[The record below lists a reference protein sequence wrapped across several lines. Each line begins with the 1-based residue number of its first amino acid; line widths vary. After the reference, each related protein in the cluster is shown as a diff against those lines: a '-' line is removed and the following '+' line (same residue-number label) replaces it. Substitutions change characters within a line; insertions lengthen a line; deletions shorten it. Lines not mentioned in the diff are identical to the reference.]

1 MARKRLSI
9 IEHYSAE
16 SPFATEFRRL
26 LQKVRS
32 SGAGPE
38 LKSLLVTSAMLSEG
52 KSTISAM
59 FAIAAAVHQGLKT
72 LVIDCDLHRPVV
84 HSLFRV
90 DRQPGLAEILVE
102 GFSPMGAVTK
112 TRIDK
117 LDLLTAG
124 GHCENPAAVFDP
136 ESIGGL
142 IDELKFYYDLIVID
156 SPPIIPVSD
165 PMLLASKVDGI
176 LLVLKAG
183 STQKEVAKRA
193 VNIISGNEHKILGVV
208 LNNVDNSLPYYYDYS
223 YYGYA
228 YNQKSSRIPLSTRGR
243 DNGKK
248 KKAGGKD
255 RNIEQKI

>member
-9 IEHYSAE
+9 IDHYSAE

-26 LQKVRS
+26 LQKVRGS
-32 SGAGPE
+32 TVEPE
-38 LKSLLVTSAMLSEG
+38 LKSLLITSAMLSEG
-52 KSTISAM
+52 KSTVSAM
-59 FAIAAAVHQGLKT
+59 FSIASAVHQGLKT
-72 LVIDCDLHRPVV
+72 LIIDGDLHRPVV
-84 HSLFRV
+84 HNLFRV

-102 GFSPMGAVTK
+102 GFSPMDAVTK
-112 TRIDK
+112 TAIDK
-117 LDLLTAG
+117 LDLLTSG
-124 GHCENPAAVFDP
+124 SHCENPAAVFDP

-142 IDELKFYYDLIVID
+142 IDEMKFYYDLVVID

-165 PMLLASKVDGI
+165 PLLLASKVDGI

-183 STQKEVAKRA
+183 TTQKEVAKRA
-193 VNIISGNEHKILGVV
+193 VNIISGNEHKIVGVV

-228 YNQKSSRIPLSTRGR
+228 YNQKASKISSSGR
-243 DNGKK
+243 DRRDVRK
-248 KKAGGKD
+248 KKADGKD